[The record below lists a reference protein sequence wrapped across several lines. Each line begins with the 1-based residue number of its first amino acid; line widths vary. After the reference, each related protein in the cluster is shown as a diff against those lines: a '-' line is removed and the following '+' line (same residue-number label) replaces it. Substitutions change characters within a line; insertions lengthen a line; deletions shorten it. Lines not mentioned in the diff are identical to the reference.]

1 MFDNLK
7 WVLLILGILTSCTS
21 VLEKELQGLT
31 EPSFGYD
38 HSGESVSDDHS
49 EEDTSGDHL
58 DPTSD
63 PVKPAPVMKS
73 FRTVTTNE
81 LGIVTEEVE
90 YNSFYTCPFTG
101 IGLIDYRSKSY
112 HNTTGELISAQSK
125 EGRNFIIYNS
135 LGRMTYELKYDP
147 KQMAVIDRIDYD
159 SDGNVIKKMYSSY
172 EYPDDY
178 SIVVDSTT
186 DYLNVYHN
194 PNLGYEKNIQI
205 DLQSTYIKY
214 TENYRMS
221 YQTSS
226 FTSIADSLWWPKE
239 NPSDRR
245 ARYHES
251 ITKTEMVYIYEEASE
266 ETVFKIVTKSGQ
278 GNKNSF
284 ICDLYPSDSYE
295 NIKEFTW
302 GDERIIHNNNDNYE
316 EREAFEDGYRVRYR
330 EYKNDAGD
338 IWSCFKIYETQKDG
352 ITVKTEQKYSEEY
365 KKEMNYA
372 VYDSTTIYCDYTWEE

>member
-1 MFDNLK
+1 MSDNLK
-7 WVLLILGILTSCTS
+7 CLLLIFGILTSCTS
-21 VLEKELQGLT
+21 VLEKELQGLK

-58 DPTSD
+58 DTTSD

-73 FRTVTTNE
+73 YRTITTNE
-81 LGIVTEEVE
+81 LDIVTYEAE
-90 YNSFYTCPFTG
+90 YNFYTCPFTG
-101 IGLIDYRSKSY
+101 MRLSDYRSKSY

-125 EGRNFIIYNS
+125 EGRNSITYNS
-135 LGRMTYELKYDP
+135 LGRMTCEWKYDP
-147 KQMAVIDRIDYD
+147 KQMAVIDRVDYD

-221 YQTSS
+221 YQMFS

-251 ITKTEMVYIYEEASE
+251 ITKTEMVYIYEETPEGVVSK
-266 ETVFKIVTKSGQ
+266 TITKYGQ
-278 GNKNSF
+278 GYKDSY
-284 ICDLYPSDSYE
+284 ILDLYPSSSWE

-302 GDERIIHNNNDNYE
+302 WDETIIHNNNYE
-316 EREAFEDGYRVRYR
+316 EREAFEEGYRVRYC

-365 KKEMNYA
+365 KKEVNYA
-372 VYDSTTIYCDYTWEE
+372 VYDSTTIYDYTWEE